1 MAMDSERIFRECIF
15 DAAGAGRLDYNISPT
30 EQVRFGM
37 APSVQ
42 AWEHFA
48 KLVEA
53 ARLLSRAWR
62 DAVAE
67 ILSWMAWG
75 VRHQLLTY
83 VKEMFFEDDCEP
95 GSRQHR
101 RWLCHLAAHELSSI
115 FPDRQ
120 ALLDSAEGGDAPHT
134 LPQDVLCTVLY
145 RMGRGWARL
154 YYV

>member
-67 ILSWMAWG
+67 ILSWMAS
-75 VRHQLLTY
+75 VI
-83 VKEMFFEDDCEP
+83 C
-95 GSRQHR
+95 RQR
-101 RWLCHLAAHELSSI
+101 VA
-115 FPDRQ
+115 
-120 ALLDSAEGGDAPHT
+120 G
-134 LPQDVLCTVLY
+134 
-145 RMGRGWARL
+145 RM
-154 YYV
+154 